1 MADMTQSIAGINDL
15 ATKLQAGSAGTGSSS
30 LGLGSL
36 LGGMSMTG
44 LFISIVAGL
53 IGSGYFIYGKKNAN
67 FKMLFSGLGL
77 CVVPYFISS
86 TILLVIACVA
96 MAAAPFFL

>member
-1 MADMTQSIAGINDL
+1 MADMTQGIAGISDL
-15 ATKLQAGSAGTGSSS
+15 AAKLQSGSAGAGSSM
-30 LGLGSL
+30 GLGSL

-44 LFISIVAGL
+44 LFINIVAGL

-86 TILLVIACVA
+86 TILLVIACAA